1 MTTDAESGNVRDRL
15 RVPLSQLTTRVD
27 EAQLAFETTREV
39 SPLEGAIGQERALE
53 ALAFGLGVDS
63 PGFNVYVAGQ
73 PGSGRMTTVTSYL
86 GREAAKRP
94 VPNDW
99 VYVYNFQDPM
109 KPRGVSLPPGYGR
122 RFAEDVRE
130 MVAELRTRLP
140 RAFESPDYQERV
152 EAALESV
159 HRRHAELT
167 EEMVAE
173 ARRHG
178 VGLALTEAGITV
190 TPLRPDGE
198 PMTPEEVSQLPRE
211 EAERLQRGQQAVQE
225 FVTGRVAVLRQ
236 LEREA
241 AHARLQV
248 NRDVGNFV
256 MQPLFAELHEK
267 YATVEPEAG
276 VHLDDLKED
285 MLRNLPLFLGHE
297 QDGQAGP
304 RDPFAGA
311 AGGDD
316 DLGRYRVNVFTDRSR
331 ASGAPVVF
339 EATPTY
345 NNVFGRV
352 QHRLRQGVMSAD
364 FMMARPGAIHR
375 ANGGFL
381 VLQAKDVLAYPFVWQ
396 ALKEAL
402 RSGQATTENFA
413 EQFSSVPATTI
424 EPEPIPLD
432 VKVVLIGNPQLAR
445 MLMLHDE
452 DFPKLFKVKADFA
465 YEVELKPENITKHA
479 QFVAAQVQ
487 EHKLPHFDAAAVA
500 RLIEQSSRL
509 VEDQGKLTAR
519 FADVADLVT
528 EASYWARAV
537 GRNLVGGDDVLAAA
551 SARRRRS
558 NLVEDRFQ
566 ELFEDGTVRIDVT
579 GAAVGQI
586 NGLAVIDM
594 GDYSFGRPSRL
605 TARVSLGRGEF
616 GNVEQAS
623 QMSGRI
629 HSKGFQ
635 ILIGYLMGKYGVES
649 TLPVRVSI
657 AFEQTYEDVDGDS
670 ASSTELYALL
680 SGLSGLPINQGLA
693 VTGSLDQQGRV
704 QAIGGATRKI
714 EGFFEVCKAR
724 GLTGNQGV
732 LVPAS
737 NVHNLVLKR
746 EVVDAVDA
754 GRFSVY
760 AVESVEQG
768 IELLTGVPAGEPDEN
783 GDYPAGTVNALVMAA
798 LAQMTERLQNP
809 ERSYRAP
816 RDPGASIATED
827 ASRPERDPREGPGV
841 PPSPPLD

>member
-15 RVPLSQLTTRVD
+15 RIPLSRLTTRVD

-39 SPLEGAIGQERALE
+39 SPLESAIGQERALE

-159 HRRHAELT
+159 HRRHKELT

-178 VGLALTEAGITV
+178 VGLALTEAGITA
-190 TPLRPDGE
+190 TPLGPNGE
-198 PMTPEEVSQLPRE
+198 PMTPEEVSQLPGE

-241 AHARLQV
+241 AQARLQV

-276 VHLDDLKED
+276 VHLDDLTED
-285 MLRNLPLFLGHE
+285 MLRNLPLFLQHE

-304 RDPFAGA
+304 QDPFAGA
-311 AGGDD
+311 AGDD

-345 NNVFGRV
+345 NNVFGSV

-364 FMMARPGAIHR
+364 FMMAHPGAIHR

-402 RSGQATTENFA
+402 RSGQAAIENLA
-413 EQFSSVPATTI
+413 GQFSSVPASTI

-465 YEVELKPENITKHA
+465 YEVDLKPENITKHA

-487 EHKLPHFDAAAVA
+487 EHNLPHFDAAAVA

-528 EASYWARAV
+528 EASYWARAA
-537 GRNLVGGDDVLAAA
+537 GRNLVGGDDVLTAA

-579 GAAVGQI
+579 GSAVGQI

-649 TLPVRVSI
+649 TLPVRISI

-724 GLTGNQGV
+724 GLTGSQGV

-737 NVHNLVLKR
+737 NVRNLVLKR

-816 RDPGASIATED
+816 RDPAASIATED

>member
-1 MTTDAESGNVRDRL
+1 
-15 RVPLSQLTTRVD
+15 
-27 EAQLAFETTREV
+27 
-39 SPLEGAIGQERALE
+39 
-53 ALAFGLGVDS
+53 
-63 PGFNVYVAGQ
+63 
-73 PGSGRMTTVTSYL
+73 
-86 GREAAKRP
+86 
-94 VPNDW
+94 
-99 VYVYNFQDPM
+99 
-109 KPRGVSLPPGYGR
+109 
-122 RFAEDVRE
+122 

-159 HRRHAELT
+159 HRRHKELT

-190 TPLRPDGE
+190 TPLGPNGE
-198 PMTPEEVSQLPRE
+198 PMTPEEIAQLPGE

-241 AHARLQV
+241 AQARLQV

-285 MLRNLPLFLGHE
+285 MLRNLPLFLQHE

-331 ASGAPVVF
+331 ASGAPVIF

-402 RSGQATTENFA
+402 RSRQAAIENLA
-413 EQFSSVPATTI
+413 EQFSSVPAFTI

-487 EHKLPHFDAAAVA
+487 EHDLPALRRRGRGAAH
-500 RLIEQSSRL
+500 
-509 VEDQGKLTAR
+509 
-519 FADVADLVT
+519 
-528 EASYWARAV
+528 RAV
-537 GRNLVGGDDVLAAA
+537 VPPRRRPREAHCPLRRCRRPRDGGVVLGAGCRPQP
-551 SARRRRS
+551 RRRRRHPRRR
-558 NLVEDRFQ
+558 ERAQ
-566 ELFEDGTVRIDVT
+566 
-579 GAAVGQI
+579 AAVEPRRGPVPGALRRWDSPHRR
-586 NGLAVIDM
+586 N
-594 GDYSFGRPSRL
+594 
-605 TARVSLGRGEF
+605 RVGRGPDQRSR
-616 GNVEQAS
+616 GHRHGRLLVRPAIAS
-623 QMSGRI
+623 DGA
-629 HSKGFQ
+629 
-635 ILIGYLMGKYGVES
+635 GKPG
-649 TLPVRVSI
+649 P
-657 AFEQTYEDVDGDS
+657 
-670 ASSTELYALL
+670 
-680 SGLSGLPINQGLA
+680 
-693 VTGSLDQQGRV
+693 GRV
-704 QAIGGATRKI
+704 RQCR
-714 EGFFEVCKAR
+714 
-724 GLTGNQGV
+724 
-732 LVPAS
+732 
-737 NVHNLVLKR
+737 
-746 EVVDAVDA
+746 
-754 GRFSVY
+754 
-760 AVESVEQG
+760 
-768 IELLTGVPAGEPDEN
+768 AGEPDERPHPLE
-783 GDYPAGTVNALVMAA
+783 GVPDPDRLPDGQVWRRRDAPGPCQHRVRADLRGCRRRQRLEHRALRPAVEPV
-798 LAQMTERLQNP
+798 
-809 ERSYRAP
+809 
-816 RDPGASIATED
+816 GASQSI
-827 ASRPERDPREGPGV
+827 RGW
-841 PPSPPLD
+841 PSPARWTSRAGSKRLAGPRGRSRASSRCARLAG